1 MILNAAKGLMGIGSK
16 ISQFATGSTL
26 GSMPAGLGLPM
37 AYFGGQFLGEDIA
50 KPLISGVQKMGTGSN
65 ELRAQTLMQ
74 MDMEMA
80 ARDQNER
87 YERIQKETARHA
99 ASLAATSPHLYNQIL
114 AGRSLPQGAVV
125 LGGTP
130 RTDIMEQLAYG
141 MASGQF
147 NEQSSPEDD
156 FLSTLGV

>member
-1 MILNAAKGLMGIGSK
+1 MMLNAAKGLMGIGSK
-16 ISQFATGSTL
+16 ISQFATGSTM
-26 GSMPAGLGLPM
+26 GGMGAGMALPM
-37 AYFGGQFLGEDIA
+37 GYFGGQFLGEEII
-50 KPLISGVQKMGTGSN
+50 KPLASGVQKMGTGAK
-65 ELRAQTLMQ
+65 ELRDQTLMQ
-74 MDMEMA
+74 MDMEIA
-80 ARDQNER
+80 AKER
-87 YERIQKETARHA
+87 HDRHDRIQKEISRHA

-114 AGRSLPQGAVV
+114 AGRTLPQGAVV

-141 MASGQF
+141 MATGQF